1 MPLQLCQKTSVD
13 SKPDSKPIFQAT
25 GYFVIGVGNGNIWG
39 HPKPRQGGFAP
50 WTPKPYSLSCFCTR
64 AQSQNRL
71 GNGKN
76 LGTPQAPPGRLRP
89 LDPQALLPL
98 LFLHS
103 CTIPTISQLIEQIL
117 LQYEPITCKQFE
129 ADYAVDNFVATL
141 YEIVGEV

>member
-64 AQSQNRL
+64 AQSQTPL
-71 GNGKN
+71 GHGRIWGHPKPRQ
-76 LGTPQAPPGRLRP
+76 GGFAPWTPKPYSL
-89 LDPQALLPL
+89 
-98 LFLHS
+98 S
-103 CTIPTISQLIEQIL
+103 CFCTSGVAI
-117 LQYEPITCKQFE
+117 
-129 ADYAVDNFVATL
+129 VD
-141 YEIVGEV
+141 GD

>member
-25 GYFVIGVGNGNIWG
+25 GYFVIGVGNG
-39 HPKPRQGGFAP
+39 
-50 WTPKPYSLSCFCTR
+50 
-64 AQSQNRL
+64 
-71 GNGKN
+71 KN

-89 LDPQALLPL
+89 LDSQALLPL

-103 CTIPTISQLIEQIL
+103 CTIPTISQLIEQML

-129 ADYAVDNFVATL
+129 VDYAVDNFVATL